1 MFLEGPALSDR
12 RPRDLNAPRQR
23 VQPDRRPA
31 AQPGPNPNRLRNEL
45 FLLAAAL
52 ACGLLVVPVVFWFA
66 ARPVLGPYT
75 RGQDPHPAGPMVLLH
90 DFFAGLAHGS
100 PLFWVVAL
108 GPAVML
114 TFARLA
120 YSYLRPRPA

>member
-1 MFLEGPALSDR
+1 MFLEGPVLSDR
-12 RPRDLNAPRQR
+12 RRDLNAPRQR
-23 VQPDRRPA
+23 AQMDGRPA
-31 AQPGPNPNRLRNEL
+31 AAQGPNPNRLRNEA
-45 FLLAAAL
+45 LLLIASL

-90 DFFAGLAHGS
+90 DFFAGLTHGS
-100 PLFWVVAL
+100 LAFWVVAI